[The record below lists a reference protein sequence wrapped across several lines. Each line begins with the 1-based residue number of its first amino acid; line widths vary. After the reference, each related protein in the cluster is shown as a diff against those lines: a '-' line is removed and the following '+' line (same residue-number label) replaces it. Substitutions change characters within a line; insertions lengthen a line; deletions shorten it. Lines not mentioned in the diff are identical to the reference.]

1 MKNKALPALVLLLG
15 LSLSCAQERKT
26 PGDVEAVK
34 EAEVFTLDSPE
45 VRELS
50 SISGRFANAFE
61 FLQQND
67 PVSLASGIYELDGKN
82 LYVNVQNVSLKD
94 SCDAKLEVHD
104 KYFDIQV
111 PVSKAEKFGIM
122 KRADLM
128 MPESDM
134 DTINDIRF
142 FLDRFT
148 EIRDVNPGE
157 IIVLSPDIAH
167 APCIGTGDQKKIV
180 IKVKVD

>member
-1 MKNKALPALVLLLG
+1 MNTKSIIRLVIAAAVTISCNQKG
-15 LSLSCAQERKT
+15 VSLENLE
-26 PGDVEAVK
+26 VIK

-50 SISGRFANAFE
+50 SISGRFAKAFE
-61 FLQQND
+61 FLQEND
-67 PVSLASGIYELDGKN
+67 PDSLASGIYELDGKN

-122 KRADLM
+122 KRADLT

-157 IIVLSPDIAH
+157 IIVLSPDMAH